1 MLGEPGTPSGYCI
14 CNLYGTLIG
23 EPGILA
29 NAVGYCIV
37 LLDSRTRE
45 TGELSGILHCFT
57 RQLNQ
62 GDRRTGILHCITR
75 QLNQGNWQTRWDIV
89 LDYMTAEPGKLA
101 NWEVVLFYTTAE
113 PGKLANWNIAFYYM
127 TAEPGILA
135 NLAGYCIVLPDS

>member
-29 NAVGYCIV
+29 NAMGYCIV
-37 LLDSRTRE
+37 LHDSRTRE
-45 TGELSGILHCFT
+45 TGELS
-57 RQLNQ
+57 
-62 GDRRTGILHCITR
+62 GILHCITR
-75 QLNQGNWQTRWDIV
+75 QLNQGNWQTRWDIA

-127 TAEPGILA
+127 TAEPG
-135 NLAGYCIVLPDS
+135 YWRT